1 MPKATSNERIPEEP
15 PSVEEDLYKILG
27 VESAATPEAI
37 KSAYKK
43 SALRHHPGILPLHPY
58 PTCKLSRKS

>member
-1 MPKATSNERIPEEP
+1 MAKKGKSTDAVSEQP

-27 VESAATPEAI
+27 VESNATPEAI

-43 SALRHHPGILPLHPY
+43 NALRHHPGIADPSLG
-58 PTCKLSRKS
+58 TTSED